1 MRRNYQKEESYSHG
15 LLIERF
21 IRLDKRF
28 LPDKSSIISC
38 DKDFWISQ
46 DNPVLYLFQ
55 VVLENP
61 SCQHVAHKIWQRATC

>member
-38 DKDFWISQ
+38 DKDFFLL
-46 DNPVLYLFQ
+46 D
-55 VVLENP
+55 P
-61 SCQHVAHKIWQRATC
+61 SLLDPDVFVTAYVSAILIADH